1 MATITEK
8 HPSHT
13 RVLSNNYYNLVP
25 HLHAIALN
33 RQAYRNDHDDD
44 DDDNDDSGGGE
55 DYEMMMP
62 LLVHGGGGC
71 DDYDAFVRGWWV
83 LINKTITIK
92 MKASRTITISIVTC
106 P

>member
-1 MATITEK
+1 MIVMTTTTTMMIVVVVK
-8 HPSHT
+8 
-13 RVLSNNYYNLVP
+13 
-25 HLHAIALN
+25 IMI
-33 RQAYRNDHDDD
+33 
-44 DDDNDDSGGGE
+44 
-55 DYEMMMP
+55 MMMP